1 MYPNREKISRRAF
14 LQAGSLLLTSPVWYA
29 CQSASPEYSVPKT
42 KIRTKYH
49 WARREEWSGPE
60 LVISVVPLGE
70 RYLMVQRSGGEGWTF
85 PGGVVNPEI
94 YGEKAKDNLDLIRA
108 ATEYVHD
115 QTLIAVLAKGGT
127 LLAYGYALD
136 KLRGQ
141 VYLTHWINVY
151 TLGQFAPKPTPNQR
165 NIVDARWVAR
175 DDPYLGACLKQ
186 QLDAMTQAGEGGS
199 LVLERCLS

>member
-1 MYPNREKISRRAF
+1 MCPDRNRISRRAI
-14 LQAGSLLLTSPVWYA
+14 LRAGSLLLTSPLWHA
-29 CQSASPEYSVPKT
+29 CASVSPEYNVPKT
-42 KIRTKYH
+42 KIKSKYH
-49 WARREEWSGPE
+49 WARREDWTGQER
-60 LVISVVPLGE
+60 VVSVVPLGE
-70 RYLMVQRSGGEGWTF
+70 RHLMVQRSGGEGWTF
-85 PGGVVNPEI
+85 PGGVVDPAV
-94 YGEKAKDNLDLIRA
+94 YGEKAQDNMDLIRA

-136 KLRGQ
+136 PLRGQ

-165 NIVDARWVAR
+165 DIVDARWVAY
-175 DDPYLGACLKQ
+175 DDPYLGTCLKQ

-199 LVLERCLS
+199 VVLERCMR